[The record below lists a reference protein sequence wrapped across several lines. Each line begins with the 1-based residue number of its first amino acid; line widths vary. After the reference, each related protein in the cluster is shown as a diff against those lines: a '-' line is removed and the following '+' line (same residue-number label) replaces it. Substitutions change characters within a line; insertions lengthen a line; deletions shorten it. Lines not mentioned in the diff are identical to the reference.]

1 MFLFEKSLTRRH
13 VELSVRSAEGGAR
26 FAKCVRYLCVLF
38 LFASFLVVG
47 CKEDQG
53 DDFTFELDKNL
64 IGTWTSTYDDNYVIT
79 DTYLAY
85 DDGYGGDY
93 AGTIRYAVAFSST
106 AGVIIFEYDADKKP
120 TYYDSFDNYG
130 DPDHIVPLKG
140 NFIGVYYEE
149 LKPGE
154 SVKMGTAYVDG
165 GAEEPTLDAAVKA
178 FTVDKEGDY
187 MSMYGAYT
195 K

>member
-1 MFLFEKSLTRRH
+1 MFLFEKRLTRRH
-13 VELSVRSAEGGAR
+13 GGAR

-53 DDFTFELDKNL
+53 DDFSFELDKNL
-64 IGTWTSTYDDNYVIT
+64 IGTWTSTFDDSYVIT
-79 DTYLAY
+79 DTHLTY
-85 DDGYGGDY
+85 DDGYGGGY
-93 AGTIRYAVAFSST
+93 AGTIRYAVSSGT

-120 TYYDSFDNYG
+120 EYQDYDSNWQPVG
-130 DPDHIVPLKG
+130 DPYPPPG
-140 NFIGVYYEE
+140 NFIGVYYKD

-154 SVKMGTAYVDG
+154 SVQMGTAYIAG
-165 GAEEPTLDAAVKA
+165 GAEEKTLDAAVKA